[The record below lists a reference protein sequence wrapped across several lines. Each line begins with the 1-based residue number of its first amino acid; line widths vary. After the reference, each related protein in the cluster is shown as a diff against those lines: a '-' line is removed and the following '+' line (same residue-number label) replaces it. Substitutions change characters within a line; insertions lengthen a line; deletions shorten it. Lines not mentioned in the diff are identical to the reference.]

1 MHVLDPWRDALG
13 ALSVILA
20 VALAVAGFLI
30 HFWQTLS
37 GEVRPHPLSWFLFG
51 VLSVTGYLVQR
62 DQGAE
67 AGSWALLAMS
77 VICFLLV
84 AVSVIRGERSFSRAE
99 WTFLIAGV
107 FVFAFYL
114 FTKEPTVAAVLIT
127 LVDALGYGP
136 TFTRGWTNP
145 QKDSVSSFAL
155 NGAKFVPSRMAME
168 PTSLATCLY
177 PATLLVLNAAVSI
190 MLLIRRRAGP
200 ASGSAPGLTT
210 GAEASKD
217 WRPLRKAGVFLQ
229 NSLIC
234 GLMTSVWPLSQ
245 AWVACA
251 CLSLATMVTPRL
263 SRPLK
268 VSEFRV

>member
-1 MHVLDPWRDALG
+1 MHVVDPWRDALG

-20 VALAVAGFLI
+20 VAGFLVY
-30 HFWQTLS
+30 FWQTLS

-84 AVSVIRGERSFSRAE
+84 AVSVIRGERSFSWTE
-99 WTFLIAGV
+99 WAFLIAGV
-107 FVFAFYL
+107 FVFVFYL

-155 NGAKFVPSRMAME
+155 NGAKFVPSLLAME
-168 PTSLATCLY
+168 PISFATCLY

-190 MLLIRRRAGP
+190 MLLIRRRTLGQH
-200 ASGSAPGLTT
+200 LVQRQ
-210 GAEASKD
+210 E
-217 WRPLRKAGVFLQ
+217 
-229 NSLIC
+229 
-234 GLMTSVWPLSQ
+234 
-245 AWVACA
+245 
-251 CLSLATMVTPRL
+251 
-263 SRPLK
+263 
-268 VSEFRV
+268 